1 MKEAPDSG
9 QVNESLTA
17 KPKREAEP
25 FSARWMLE
33 WVVLIAVAFVL
44 ALGIK
49 TFIVQPFVIPS
60 GSMEPTIQI
69 GDRVLVNRFI
79 YRFTSPARGDII
91 VFEPWRRGQPDLI
104 KRIVA
109 VGGDTIAM
117 GRDGRFTINGKPIDE
132 PFIAPQNRRTQPGGL
147 LPYKVPSGMVFV
159 MGDNRNN
166 SGDSRFNGP
175 VAVSGIVGKAFV
187 RYWPIGRI
195 GGL

>member
-1 MKEAPDSG
+1 VKQDEDLG
-9 QVNESLTA
+9 QIGAAGAGEKKN
-17 KPKREAEP
+17 AEP
-25 FSARWMLE
+25 FTVRWVLD
-33 WVVLIAVAFVL
+33 WVVLIAIAFVL

-69 GDRVLVNRFI
+69 GDRVLVNRFV
-79 YRFTSPARGDII
+79 YRFTQPSRGDIV
-91 VFEPWRRGQPDLI
+91 VFEPWTAGQPDLI

-117 GRDGRFTINGKPIDE
+117 AGDGRFTVNGRRIDE
-132 PFIAPQNRRTQPGGL
+132 PYLTESNRRTQPGRL
-147 LPYKVPSGMVFV
+147 LPYKVPRGTVFV

-175 VAVSGIVGKAFV
+175 VAVSAIVGKAFV
-187 RYWPIGRI
+187 TYWPLARM